1 MDSRNEKRSEFFGE
15 KIGVFVFFDD
25 FVKFYKFKGQRAAK
39 AALLYLRI
47 WISENMII
55 RELQDEIL
63 A

>member
-1 MDSRNEKRSEFFGE
+1 MDSRSEKRSEFFSE
-15 KIGVFVFFDD
+15 KIGIFDD
-25 FVKFYKFKGQRAAK
+25 FVKFYNFKGQRAAK